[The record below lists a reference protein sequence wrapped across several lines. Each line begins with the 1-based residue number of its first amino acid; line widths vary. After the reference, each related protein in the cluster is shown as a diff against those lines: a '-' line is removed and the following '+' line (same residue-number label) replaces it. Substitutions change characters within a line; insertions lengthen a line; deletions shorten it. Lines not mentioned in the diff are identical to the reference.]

1 MVSSKY
7 DAVIVGSGPN
17 GLAAAVLLARAGL
30 STLVVERAGEPGG
43 GTRSAE
49 LTLPGFTHDVCSTV
63 HPLAFASPFLE
74 RLGLEQRGMLPVHS
88 PSPYAHVIDQ
98 TRVVTL
104 ERSVDD
110 TAAQL
115 GSDARKY
122 RDLLG
127 PLVEEFATLSRMIL
141 GPVRWPES
149 PVLLARFGLNALR
162 SMVGLGEVT
171 FSEPEARA
179 LLAAAAA
186 HAMRPLTEP
195 ATSSFGLV
203 LAAAGHAVGWPLT
216 RGGSR
221 AITNALLSDLRAH
234 GGELEVDHEVTS
246 LAELP
251 AARAYLFDVTPR
263 QLLAIA
269 GDALARGY
277 RRRLRRFRYGAGVFK
292 LDWALSEPIPW
303 RHPGCARAATVHLSG
318 ELPLITRSE
327 DSVARGAVA
336 EHPFILLVQPTRFDE
351 TRAPEGKHIAWAYCH
366 TPLGSTLDLRSR
378 LEHEIERHAPG
389 FRDVILA
396 RASRNSLEM
405 ERYNP
410 NFVGGDINGGS
421 AEWTQLLFRPM
432 LKSDPY
438 ATSAPDLFL
447 CSSSTPPGGGV
458 HGMCGYFAARSVLRR
473 VFSREVP
480 PELDIDRRVTS

>member
-1 MVSSKY
+1 VAAKY

-30 STLVVERAGEPGG
+30 STLVVERASEPGG

-49 LTLPGFTHDVCSTV
+49 LTLPEFTHDICSTV

-74 RLGLEQRGMLPVHS
+74 RLGLERYGMLPVHS
-88 PSPYAHVIDQ
+88 PSPYAHVIDEQ
-98 TRVVTL
+98 RVVTL
-104 ERSVDD
+104 ERSVEE

-115 GSDARKY
+115 GADARRY
-122 RDLLG
+122 RELMG
-127 PLVEEFATLSRMIL
+127 PFVEHFATLSRMIL
-141 GPVRWPES
+141 GPLRWPTN
-149 PVLLARFGLNALR
+149 PVLFGRFGLSALR
-162 SMVGLGEVT
+162 SMAGLGET
-171 FSEPEARA
+171 FAEPEARA
-179 LLAAAAA
+179 LLAASAA
-186 HAMRPLTEP
+186 HAMRPLSEL

-221 AITNALLSDLRAH
+221 AITHALLSDLQAH
-234 GGELEVDHEVTS
+234 GGELELDHEVRA

-251 AARAYLFDVTPR
+251 PARAYLFDVTPR

-269 GDALARGY
+269 GDALSPRY

-292 LDWALSEPIPW
+292 MDWALSQPIPW
-303 RHPGCARAATVHLSG
+303 RNPRCARAATVHLSG
-318 ELPLITRSE
+318 EFPLIANSE
-327 DSVARGAVA
+327 ASVARGEVA
-336 EHPFILLVQPTRFDE
+336 EHPFILLVQPTLFDG
-351 TRAPEGKHIAWAYCH
+351 TRAPGGKHIAWAYCH
-366 TPLGSTLDLRSR
+366 TPLRSTSDLSSR
-378 LEHEIERHAPG
+378 LEVEIERHAPG

-396 RASRNSLEM
+396 RASRNSVDM

-421 AEWTQLLFRPM
+421 AEWTQLLFRPV
-432 LKSDPY
+432 LKADPY
-438 ATSAPDLFL
+438 ATSAPNLFL

-458 HGMCGYFAARSVLRR
+458 HGMCGYFAARSALRR
-473 VFSREVP
+473 VFARDVP
-480 PELDIDRRVTS
+480 PELNIDS